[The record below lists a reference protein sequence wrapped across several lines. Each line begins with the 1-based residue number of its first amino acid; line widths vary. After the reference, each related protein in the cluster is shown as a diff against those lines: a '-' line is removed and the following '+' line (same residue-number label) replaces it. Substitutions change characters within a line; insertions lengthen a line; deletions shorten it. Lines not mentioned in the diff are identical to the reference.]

1 MQEAHKPTFTE
12 GEFYQVHFN
21 SRVYI
26 DSFYSNPDGH
36 PDENDVPFSLW
47 SLSKTFSSGKHSGQR
62 LIDIGTGP
70 SIHSLIS
77 ASEHYEDILVSDYTD
92 SNRQEI
98 KKWLNDEE
106 GCFDWLPV
114 IQYVCNLGGERTPS
128 QVAQQLRQRVKQVLK
143 CDVRLE
149 NPFHPVTVE
158 PADCIVTSLC
168 LEAACKD
175 LETYCCSL
183 RNIASLLRPGGL
195 LVMVGVLGETYY
207 VVGGQ
212 RFSCLDLSQAT
223 VEGILKE
230 LGFSVTEFN
239 VQSAPN
245 RENDTVS
252 DYSAVFHLMAVKS
265 SKKVCIC

>member
-1 MQEAHKPTFTE
+1 MWNNTFLQLVIL
-12 GEFYQVHFN
+12 F
-21 SRVYI
+21 
-26 DSFYSNPDGH
+26 
-36 PDENDVPFSLW
+36 L
-47 SLSKTFSSGKHSGQR
+47 
-62 LIDIGTGP
+62 
-70 SIHSLIS
+70 IHSS
-77 ASEHYEDILVSDYTD
+77 TEV
-92 SNRQEI
+92 R
-98 KKWLNDEE
+98 KKKSFEWKCVPTVLTQTFQWTHCTFE
-106 GCFDWLPV
+106 
-114 IQYVCNLGGERTPS
+114 QRTPS

-175 LETYCCSL
+175 LETYRCSL

-223 VEGILKE
+223 IEGILKE

-239 VQSAPN
+239 VRSAPN
-245 RENDTVS
+245 PENNTVA
-252 DYSAVFHLMAVKS
+252 DNSAVFHLMRS
-265 SKKVCIC
+265 EEHTSELQSR

>member
-1 MQEAHKPTFTE
+1 MWNNTFLQLVIL
-12 GEFYQVHFN
+12 F
-21 SRVYI
+21 
-26 DSFYSNPDGH
+26 
-36 PDENDVPFSLW
+36 L
-47 SLSKTFSSGKHSGQR
+47 
-62 LIDIGTGP
+62 
-70 SIHSLIS
+70 IHSS
-77 ASEHYEDILVSDYTD
+77 TEVR
-92 SNRQEI
+92 N
-98 KKWLNDEE
+98 KKSFEWKCVPTVLTQKFQWTHCTFE
-106 GCFDWLPV
+106 P
-114 IQYVCNLGGERTPS
+114 RTPS

-168 LEAACKD
+168 LEAACKY
-175 LETYCCSL
+175 LETYRCSL

-223 VEGILKE
+223 IEGILKE

-239 VQSAPN
+239 VRSAPN
-245 RENDTVS
+245 PENNTVA
-252 DYSAVFHLMAVKS
+252 DNSAVFHLMAVKS
-265 SKKVCIC
+265 G